1 MTTVPERHAAPAR
14 PDGARHTPYLAAG
27 PDDLVRRFVREGDH
41 VHAAATMSR
50 PNALLNALCR
60 SFAGTR
66 SLTVSTTAV
75 HSSAHALALSGAVRK
90 VITGFL
96 GDTYPS
102 PRPNRLYREVAEGRP
117 FEVEMW
123 SLLSYTQRL
132 MAAALGQPFATT
144 GSMLAETDLRH
155 GKEGSL
161 HLVPH
166 PEHPEDPERTVT
178 LLSPLRPRFTLF
190 HGVCADRRGNVVAC
204 PPLGEGA
211 WAAYAAAEGVLA
223 SVEAIVD
230 DEVIAAMPDRVV
242 IPAARVLGLCE
253 APLGAHPQSLR
264 TGGLA
269 GVEGYL
275 DDYDFLTDTV
285 AACKDP
291 RSAAD
296 WYEKWVGGV
305 ESHAGYLERL
315 GGERRASLV
324 FPAPP
329 GTADGTAGPDSGTDV
344 SGPPTEQEQLIVLGA
359 RAVADLVRERG
370 YDTLLAGI
378 GTSHMSAWLAARLL
392 ADDGVRVRVA
402 AELGLQSMDPEPGD
416 VFLFSQR
423 HAERSQMLAG
433 IAETL
438 GGAVAA
444 NPRCLGVLSAAEI
457 DPDANINT
465 TLLPDGRWITGTGG
479 ANDIASSVDCVVVA
493 AASPRRYVRRLT
505 HLTSPGL
512 RVRDVVSQF
521 GRFSRSGP
529 GAAFELTSWLPPA
542 PGRGRTGRDLP
553 DDPAAAVR
561 DLTGWAL
568 TPADDGTGT
577 GAGAG
582 ESTPAAG
589 VSRLLVEEKAVTTEE
604 LTLLRTMDPE
614 GFYR

>member
-1 MTTVPERHAAPAR
+1 MTTAPERPAAT
-14 PDGARHTPYLAAG
+14 TPYLASG
-27 PDDLVRRFVREGDH
+27 PDELVRRFVREGDH

-50 PNALLNALCR
+50 PNALLNAVCR
-60 SFAGTR
+60 AFAGSH

-90 VITGFL
+90 VITGFV
-96 GDTYPS
+96 GDTFPS
-102 PRPNRLYREVAEGRP
+102 PRPNRLYRELAEGRP
-117 FEVEMW
+117 FEIEMW

-166 PEHPEDPERTVT
+166 PEDPERSVT
-178 LLSPLRPRFTLF
+178 LLTPLRPRIALF
-190 HGVCADRRGNVVAC
+190 HGVVADRRGNVVAV

-211 WAAYAAAEGVLA
+211 WAAYAATDGVLA

-242 IPAARVLGLCE
+242 IPATRVLGLCE

-275 DDYDFLTDTV
+275 DDYAFLTDIVT
-285 AACKDP
+285 ACKDP
-291 RSAAD
+291 ETAAA
-296 WYEKWVGGV
+296 WYEEWVGGV
-305 ESHAGYLERL
+305 ESHADYLERL
-315 GGERRASLV
+315 GEERRASLA

-329 GTADGTAGPDSGTDV
+329 AAPRPPADGSGA
-344 SGPPTEQEQLIVLGA
+344 PTEQEQLIVLGA
-359 RAVADLVRERG
+359 RAVAELVRERG

-392 ADDGVRVRVA
+392 AADGVQVQVA
-402 AELGLQSMDPEPGD
+402 AELGLQSMDPEAGD

-433 IAETL
+433 VAETL

-465 TLLPDGRWITGTGG
+465 TLLPDGRWITGSGG

-493 AASPRRYVRRLT
+493 VASPRRYVPHLT

-512 RVRDVVSQF
+512 HVRDVVSQF
-521 GRFSRSGP
+521 GRFTRA
-529 GAAFELTSWLPPA
+529 GAGTAFELTSWLPPV
-542 PGRGRTGRDLP
+542 PGRGRSAQDLP
-553 DDPAAAVR
+553 DGPEAAVR
-561 DLTGWAL
+561 ELTGW
-568 TPADDGTGT
+568 TV
-577 GAGAG
+577 
-582 ESTPAAG
+582 G
-589 VSRLLVEEKAVTTEE
+589 VSGFLTDEKAVTTEE

>member
-1 MTTVPERHAAPAR
+1 MTTALEHPATAG
-14 PDGARHTPYLAAG
+14 PLPGPYLATG
-27 PDDLVRRFVREGDH
+27 PDDLIRRFVREGDH

-50 PNALLNALCR
+50 PNALLNAVCR
-60 SFAGTR
+60 AFAG
-66 SLTVSTTAV
+66 SGSMTVSTTAV

-90 VITGFL
+90 VITGFV

-102 PRPNRLYREVAEGRP
+102 PRPNRLYRELAEGRP

-132 MAAALGQPFATT
+132 MAGALGQPFATT

-155 GKEGSL
+155 GKEGKL
-161 HLVPH
+161 HLVP
-166 PEHPEDPERTVT
+166 HPEDPERTVT
-178 LLSPLRPRFTLF
+178 LLSPLRPRLTLF
-190 HGVCADRRGNVVAC
+190 HGVAADRRGNIVAC

-211 WAAYAAAEGVLA
+211 WAAYAATEGVLA

-269 GVEGYL
+269 GVDGYL
-275 DDYDFLTDTV
+275 DDYDFLTDIV

-291 RSAAD
+291 ESAAA
-296 WYEKWVGGV
+296 WYEQWVGGV
-305 ESHAGYLERL
+305 GGHADYLERL
-315 GGERRASLV
+315 GGTRRAALV

-329 GTADGTAGPDSGTDV
+329 GVPVAVEKDRSPADGAAA
-344 SGPPTEQEQLIVLGA
+344 PTEQEQLIVLGA
-359 RAVADLVRERG
+359 RAIVDLVRERG

-392 ADDGVRVRVA
+392 ERDGVQVRVA
-402 AELGLQSMDPEPGD
+402 AELGLQSMNPEPGD

-433 IAETL
+433 VAETL

-465 TLLPDGRWITGTGG
+465 TLLPDGRWITGSGG
-479 ANDIASSVDCVVVA
+479 ANDIASSVDCVVIAVA
-493 AASPRRYVRRLT
+493 SARRYVPRLT

-521 GRFSRSGP
+521 GRFTRAGA
-529 GAAFELTSWLPPA
+529 GAAFELASWLPPV
-542 PGRGRTGRDLP
+542 PGRGRTAKDLP
-553 DDPAAAVR
+553 DGPEAAVR
-561 DLTGWAL
+561 DLTGWEFPE
-568 TPADDGTGT
+568 PAT
-577 GAGAG
+577 
-582 ESTPAAG
+582 G
-589 VSRLLVEEKAVTTEE
+589 VSGFLTDEKAVTTEE
-604 LTLLRTMDPE
+604 LVLLRTMDPE

>member
-1 MTTVPERHAAPAR
+1 MTTSLERPSTTGPR
-14 PDGARHTPYLAAG
+14 PGPYLATG
-27 PDDLVRRFVREGDH
+27 PDDLIRRFVREGDH

-50 PNALLNALCR
+50 PNALLNAVCR
-60 SFAGTR
+60 AFAG
-66 SLTVSTTAV
+66 SGSMTVSTTAV

-90 VITGFL
+90 VITGFV

-102 PRPNRLYREVAEGRP
+102 PRPNRLYRELAEGRP

-132 MAAALGQPFATT
+132 MAGALGQPFATT

-155 GKEGSL
+155 GKEGKL
-161 HLVPH
+161 HLVP
-166 PEHPEDPERTVT
+166 HPEDPERTVT

-190 HGVCADRRGNVVAC
+190 HGVAADRRGNVVAC

-211 WAAYAAAEGVLA
+211 WAAYAATEGVLA

-269 GVEGYL
+269 GVDGYL
-275 DDYDFLTDTV
+275 DDYDFLTDIV

-291 RSAAD
+291 ETAAA
-296 WYEKWVGGV
+296 WYEEWVGGMG
-305 ESHAGYLERL
+305 SHADYLERL
-315 GGERRASLV
+315 GGTRRAALV

-329 GTADGTAGPDSGTDV
+329 GVPVAVEKDRSPADGSAA
-344 SGPPTEQEQLIVLGA
+344 PTEQEQLIVLGA
-359 RAVADLVRERG
+359 RAIVDLVRERG

-392 ADDGVRVRVA
+392 GRDGVQVQVA

-423 HAERSQMLAG
+423 HAERSRMLAG
-433 IAETL
+433 VAETL

-457 DPDANINT
+457 DPHANINT
-465 TLLPDGRWITGTGG
+465 TLLPDGRWITGSGG
-479 ANDIASSVDCVVVA
+479 ANDIASSVDCVVIAVA
-493 AASPRRYVRRLT
+493 SARRYVPRLT

-521 GRFSRSGP
+521 GRFTRAGA
-529 GAAFELTSWLPPA
+529 GAAFELASWLPPV
-542 PGRGRTGRDLP
+542 PGRGRTEKDLP
-553 DDPAAAVR
+553 DGPEAAVR
-561 DLTGWAL
+561 DLTGWEFPEA
-568 TPADDGTGT
+568 
-577 GAGAG
+577 
-582 ESTPAAG
+582 STG
-589 VSRLLVEEKAVTTEE
+589 VSGFLTDEKAVTTEE
-604 LTLLRTMDPE
+604 LVLLRTMDPE

>member
-1 MTTVPERHAAPAR
+1 MTTAPERPAAT
-14 PDGARHTPYLAAG
+14 TPYLASG

-50 PNALLNALCR
+50 PNALLNAVCR
-60 SFAGTR
+60 AFAGSH

-90 VITGFL
+90 VITGFV
-96 GDTYPS
+96 GDTFPS
-102 PRPNRLYREVAEGRP
+102 PRPNRLYRELAEGRP
-117 FEVEMW
+117 FEIEMW

-166 PEHPEDPERTVT
+166 PEDPERSVT
-178 LLSPLRPRFTLF
+178 LLTPLRPRIALF
-190 HGVCADRRGNVVAC
+190 HGVVADRRGNVVAV

-211 WAAYAAAEGVLA
+211 WAAYAATDGVLA

-275 DDYDFLTDTV
+275 DDYAFLTDIVT
-285 AACKDP
+285 ACKAP
-291 RSAAD
+291 ETAAA
-296 WYEKWVGGV
+296 WYEEWVGGV
-305 ESHAGYLERL
+305 ESHADYLERL
-315 GGERRASLV
+315 GEERRASLA

-329 GTADGTAGPDSGTDV
+329 AAPRPPADGSGA
-344 SGPPTEQEQLIVLGA
+344 PTEQEQLIVLGA
-359 RAVADLVRERG
+359 RAVAELVRERG

-392 ADDGVRVRVA
+392 AADGVQVQVA
-402 AELGLQSMDPEPGD
+402 AELGLQSMDPEAGD

-433 IAETL
+433 VAETL

-465 TLLPDGRWITGTGG
+465 TLLPDGRWITGSGG

-493 AASPRRYVRRLT
+493 VASPRRYVPRLT

-512 RVRDVVSQF
+512 HVRDVVSQF
-521 GRFSRSGP
+521 GRFTRP
-529 GAAFELTSWLPPA
+529 GDGTAFELTSWLPPV
-542 PGRGRTGRDLP
+542 PGRGRGAQDLP
-553 DDPAAAVR
+553 DGPEAAVR
-561 DLTGWAL
+561 ELTGW
-568 TPADDGTGT
+568 TV
-577 GAGAG
+577 
-582 ESTPAAG
+582 G
-589 VSRLLVEEKAVTTEE
+589 VSRFLTDEKAVTTEE

>member
-1 MTTVPERHAAPAR
+1 MTTAPERPAA
-14 PDGARHTPYLAAG
+14 TSPYLASG

-50 PNALLNALCR
+50 PNALLNAVCR
-60 SFAGTR
+60 AFAGSH

-90 VITGFL
+90 VITGFV
-96 GDTYPS
+96 GDTFPS
-102 PRPNRLYREVAEGRP
+102 PRPNRLYRELAEGRP
-117 FEVEMW
+117 FEIEMW

-166 PEHPEDPERTVT
+166 PEDPERSVT
-178 LLSPLRPRFTLF
+178 LLTPLRPRIALF
-190 HGVCADRRGNVVAC
+190 HGVVADRRGNVVAV

-211 WAAYAAAEGVLA
+211 WAAYAATDGVLA

-275 DDYDFLTDTV
+275 DDYAFLTDIVT
-285 AACKDP
+285 ACKDP
-291 RSAAD
+291 ETAAA
-296 WYEKWVGGV
+296 WYEEWVGGV
-305 ESHAGYLERL
+305 ESHADYLERL
-315 GGERRASLV
+315 GEERRAALA

-329 GTADGTAGPDSGTDV
+329 AAPRPPADGSGA
-344 SGPPTEQEQLIVLGA
+344 PTEQEQLIVLGA
-359 RAVADLVRERG
+359 RAVAELVRERG

-392 ADDGVRVRVA
+392 AADGVQVQVA
-402 AELGLQSMDPEPGD
+402 AELGLQSMDPEAGD

-433 IAETL
+433 VAETL

-465 TLLPDGRWITGTGG
+465 TLLPDGRWITGSGG

-493 AASPRRYVRRLT
+493 VASPRRYVPRLT

-512 RVRDVVSQF
+512 HVRDVVSQF
-521 GRFSRSGP
+521 GRFTRP
-529 GAAFELTSWLPPA
+529 GAGTAFELTSWLPPV
-542 PGRGRTGRDLP
+542 PGRGRGALDLP
-553 DDPAAAVR
+553 DGPEAAVR
-561 DLTGWAL
+561 ELTGW
-568 TPADDGTGT
+568 TV
-577 GAGAG
+577 
-582 ESTPAAG
+582 G
-589 VSRLLVEEKAVTTEE
+589 VSGFLTDEKAVTTEE

>member
-1 MTTVPERHAAPAR
+1 MTTAPERPSTAGTR
-14 PDGARHTPYLAAG
+14 PGPYLATG

-50 PNALLNALCR
+50 PNALLNAVCR
-60 SFAGTR
+60 AFAG
-66 SLTVSTTAV
+66 SGSMTVSTTAV

-90 VITGFL
+90 VITGFV

-102 PRPNRLYREVAEGRP
+102 PRPNRLYRELADGRP

-132 MAAALGQPFATT
+132 MAGALGQPFATT

-155 GKEGSL
+155 GKEGKL
-161 HLVPH
+161 HLVP
-166 PEHPEDPERTVT
+166 HPEDPERTVT

-190 HGVCADRRGNVVAC
+190 HGVAADRRGNVVAC

-211 WAAYAAAEGVLA
+211 WAAYAATEGVLA

-269 GVEGYL
+269 GIDGYL
-275 DDYDFLTDTV
+275 DDYDFLTDIV

-291 RSAAD
+291 EAAAA

-305 ESHAGYLERL
+305 GSHSDYLERL
-315 GGERRASLV
+315 GGTRRGALV

-329 GTADGTAGPDSGTDV
+329 GAPVAAEKDRSPVDGYAA
-344 SGPPTEQEQLIVLGA
+344 PTEQEQLIVLGA
-359 RAVADLVRERG
+359 RTIADLVRDRG

-392 ADDGVRVRVA
+392 GRDGVQVRVA

-433 IAETL
+433 VAETL

-444 NPRCLGVLSAAEI
+444 NPRCLGVLAAAEI

-465 TLLPDGRWITGTGG
+465 TLLPDGRWITGSGG
-479 ANDIASSVDCVVVA
+479 ANDIASSVDCVVIAVA
-493 AASPRRYVRRLT
+493 SARRYVPRLA

-521 GRFSRSGP
+521 GRFTRAEA
-529 GAAFELTSWLPPA
+529 GAAFELVSWLPPV
-542 PGRGRTGRDLP
+542 PGRGRAEKDLP
-553 DDPAAAVR
+553 DGPEAAVR
-561 DLTGWAL
+561 DLTGWEFPEA
-568 TPADDGTGT
+568 
-577 GAGAG
+577 
-582 ESTPAAG
+582 STG
-589 VSRLLVEEKAVTTEE
+589 VSGFLTDEKAVTTEE
-604 LTLLRTMDPE
+604 LVLLRTMDPE

>member
-1 MTTVPERHAAPAR
+1 MTTALERPSAT
-14 PDGARHTPYLAAG
+14 GPYLATG
-27 PDDLVRRFVREGDH
+27 PDDLIRRFVREGDH

-50 PNALLNALCR
+50 PNALLNAVCR
-60 SFAGTR
+60 AFAG
-66 SLTVSTTAV
+66 SGSMTVSTTAV

-90 VITGFL
+90 VITGFV

-102 PRPNRLYREVAEGRP
+102 PRPNRLYRELAEGRP

-132 MAAALGQPFATT
+132 MAGALGQPFATT

-155 GKEGSL
+155 GKEGKL
-161 HLVPH
+161 HLVP
-166 PEHPEDPERTVT
+166 HPEDPERTVT

-190 HGVCADRRGNVVAC
+190 HGVAADRRGNIVAC

-211 WAAYAAAEGVLA
+211 WAAYAATEGVLA

-269 GVEGYL
+269 GVDGYL
-275 DDYDFLTDTV
+275 DDYGFLTDIV

-291 RSAAD
+291 ESAAA
-296 WYEKWVGGV
+296 WYEQWVGGLG
-305 ESHAGYLERL
+305 SHADYLERL
-315 GGERRASLV
+315 GGTRRAALV

-329 GTADGTAGPDSGTDV
+329 GVPVAVEKDRSPADGSAA
-344 SGPPTEQEQLIVLGA
+344 PTEQEQLIVLGA
-359 RAVADLVRERG
+359 RAIVDLVRERG

-392 ADDGVRVRVA
+392 GRDGVQVQVA

-433 IAETL
+433 VAETL

-465 TLLPDGRWITGTGG
+465 TLLPDGRWITGSGG
-479 ANDIASSVDCVVVA
+479 ANDIASSVDCVVIAVA
-493 AASPRRYVRRLT
+493 SARRYVPRLT

-512 RVRDVVSQF
+512 RIRDVVSQF
-521 GRFSRSGP
+521 GRFTRAGA
-529 GAAFELTSWLPPA
+529 GAAFELASWLPPV
-542 PGRGRTGRDLP
+542 PGRGRTEKDLP
-553 DDPAAAVR
+553 DGPEAAVR
-561 DLTGWAL
+561 DLTGWEFPEA
-568 TPADDGTGT
+568 
-577 GAGAG
+577 
-582 ESTPAAG
+582 STG
-589 VSRLLVEEKAVTTEE
+589 VSGFLTDEKAVTTEE
-604 LTLLRTMDPE
+604 LVLLRTMDPE

>member
-1 MTTVPERHAAPAR
+1 MTTALERPSAT
-14 PDGARHTPYLAAG
+14 GPYLATG
-27 PDDLVRRFVREGDH
+27 PDDLIRRFVREGDH

-50 PNALLNALCR
+50 PNALLNAVCR
-60 SFAGTR
+60 AFAG
-66 SLTVSTTAV
+66 SGSMTVSTTAV

-90 VITGFL
+90 VITGFV

-102 PRPNRLYREVAEGRP
+102 PRPNRLYRELAEGRP

-132 MAAALGQPFATT
+132 MAGALGQPFATT

-155 GKEGSL
+155 GKEGKL
-161 HLVPH
+161 HLVP
-166 PEHPEDPERTVT
+166 HPEDPERTVT

-190 HGVCADRRGNVVAC
+190 HGVAADRRGNIVAC

-211 WAAYAAAEGVLA
+211 WAAYAATEGVLA

-269 GVEGYL
+269 GVDGYL
-275 DDYDFLTDTV
+275 DDYGFLTDIV

-291 RSAAD
+291 ESAAA
-296 WYEKWVGGV
+296 WYEQWVGGV
-305 ESHAGYLERL
+305 GSHADYLERL
-315 GGERRASLV
+315 GGTRRAALV

-329 GTADGTAGPDSGTDV
+329 GVPVAVEKDRSPADGSAA
-344 SGPPTEQEQLIVLGA
+344 PTEQEQLIVLGA
-359 RAVADLVRERG
+359 RAIVDLVRERG

-392 ADDGVRVRVA
+392 GRDGVQVRVA

-433 IAETL
+433 VAETL

-465 TLLPDGRWITGTGG
+465 TLLPDGRWITGSGG
-479 ANDIASSVDCVVVA
+479 ANDIASSVDCVVIAVA
-493 AASPRRYVRRLT
+493 SARRYVPRLT

-512 RVRDVVSQF
+512 RIRDVVSQF
-521 GRFSRSGP
+521 GRFTRAGA
-529 GAAFELTSWLPPA
+529 GAAFELASWLPPV
-542 PGRGRTGRDLP
+542 PGRGRTEKDLP
-553 DDPAAAVR
+553 DGPEAAVR
-561 DLTGWAL
+561 DLTGWEFPEA
-568 TPADDGTGT
+568 
-577 GAGAG
+577 
-582 ESTPAAG
+582 STG
-589 VSRLLVEEKAVTTEE
+589 VSGFLTDEKAVTTEE
-604 LTLLRTMDPE
+604 LVLLRTMDPE

>member
-1 MTTVPERHAAPAR
+1 MTTAPERPAAT
-14 PDGARHTPYLAAG
+14 TPYLASG

-50 PNALLNALCR
+50 PNALLNAVCR
-60 SFAGTR
+60 AFAGSH

-90 VITGFL
+90 VITGFV
-96 GDTYPS
+96 GDTFPS
-102 PRPNRLYREVAEGRP
+102 PRPNRLYRELAEGRP
-117 FEVEMW
+117 FEIEMW

-166 PEHPEDPERTVT
+166 PEDPERSVT
-178 LLSPLRPRFTLF
+178 LLSPLRPRIALF
-190 HGVCADRRGNVVAC
+190 HGVVADRRGNVVAV

-211 WAAYAAAEGVLA
+211 WAAYAATDGVLA

-275 DDYDFLTDTV
+275 DDYAFLTDIVT
-285 AACKDP
+285 ACKAP
-291 RSAAD
+291 ETAAA
-296 WYEKWVGGV
+296 WYEEWVGGV
-305 ESHAGYLERL
+305 ESHADYLERL
-315 GGERRASLV
+315 GEERRAALA

-329 GTADGTAGPDSGTDV
+329 AAPRPPADGSGA
-344 SGPPTEQEQLIVLGA
+344 PTEQEQLIVLGA
-359 RAVADLVRERG
+359 RAVAELVRERG

-392 ADDGVRVRVA
+392 AADGVQVQVA
-402 AELGLQSMDPEPGD
+402 AELGLQSMDPEAGD

-423 HAERSQMLAG
+423 HAERSRMLAG
-433 IAETL
+433 VAETL

-465 TLLPDGRWITGTGG
+465 TLLPDGRWITGSGG

-493 AASPRRYVRRLT
+493 VALPRRYVPRLT

-512 RVRDVVSQF
+512 HVRDVVSQF
-521 GRFSRSGP
+521 GRFTRP
-529 GAAFELTSWLPPA
+529 GAGTAFELTSWLPPV
-542 PGRGRTGRDLP
+542 PGRGRSAQDLP
-553 DDPAAAVR
+553 DEPEAAVR
-561 DLTGWAL
+561 ELTGW
-568 TPADDGTGT
+568 TV
-577 GAGAG
+577 
-582 ESTPAAG
+582 G
-589 VSRLLVEEKAVTTEE
+589 VSGFLTDEKAVTTEE

>member
-1 MTTVPERHAAPAR
+1 MTTAPERPAAT
-14 PDGARHTPYLAAG
+14 TPYLASG

-50 PNALLNALCR
+50 PNALLNAVCR
-60 SFAGTR
+60 AFAGSH

-90 VITGFL
+90 VITGFV
-96 GDTYPS
+96 GDTFPS
-102 PRPNRLYREVAEGRP
+102 PRPNRLYRELAEGRP
-117 FEVEMW
+117 FEIEMW

-161 HLVPH
+161 HRVP
-166 PEHPEDPERTVT
+166 HPEDPERSVT
-178 LLSPLRPRFTLF
+178 LLTPLRPRIALF
-190 HGVCADRRGNVVAC
+190 HGVVADRRGNVVAV

-211 WAAYAAAEGVLA
+211 WAAYAATEGVLA

-275 DDYDFLTDTV
+275 DDYAFLTDIVT
-285 AACKDP
+285 ACKDP
-291 RSAAD
+291 ETAAA
-296 WYEKWVGGV
+296 WYEEWVGGV
-305 ESHAGYLERL
+305 ESHADYLERL
-315 GGERRASLV
+315 GEERRASLA

-329 GTADGTAGPDSGTDV
+329 AAPRPPADGSGA
-344 SGPPTEQEQLIVLGA
+344 PTEQEQLIVLGA
-359 RAVADLVRERG
+359 RAVAELVRERG

-392 ADDGVRVRVA
+392 AADGVQVQVA
-402 AELGLQSMDPEPGD
+402 AELGLQSMDPEAGD

-423 HAERSQMLAG
+423 HAERSRMLAG
-433 IAETL
+433 VAETL

-465 TLLPDGRWITGTGG
+465 TLLPDGRWITGSGG

-493 AASPRRYVRRLT
+493 VASPRRYVPRLT

-512 RVRDVVSQF
+512 HVRDVVSQF
-521 GRFSRSGP
+521 GRFTRTGA
-529 GAAFELTSWLPPA
+529 GAAFELTSWLPPV
-542 PGRGRTGRDLP
+542 PGRGRGAQDLP
-553 DDPAAAVR
+553 DGPEAAVR
-561 DLTGWAL
+561 ELTGW
-568 TPADDGTGT
+568 TV
-577 GAGAG
+577 
-582 ESTPAAG
+582 G
-589 VSRLLVEEKAVTTEE
+589 VSGFLTDEKAVTTEE

>member
-1 MTTVPERHAAPAR
+1 MTTAPVRPSVPH
-14 PDGARHTPYLAAG
+14 LAAG
-27 PDDLVRRFVREGDH
+27 PDELVRRFVREGDH

-50 PNALLNALCR
+50 PNALLNAVCR
-60 SFAGTR
+60 AFAGSR

-90 VITGFL
+90 VITGFV
-96 GDTYPS
+96 GDTFPS
-102 PRPNRLYREVAEGRP
+102 PRPNRLYRELADGKP
-117 FEVEMW
+117 FEIEMW

-161 HLVPH
+161 HLVA
-166 PEHPEDPERTVT
+166 HPEDPERSVT
-178 LLSPLRPRFTLF
+178 LLAPLRPRFTLF
-190 HGVCADRRGNVVAC
+190 HGVCADRRGNVVAV

-211 WAAYAAAEGVLA
+211 WAAYAATEGVLA

-264 TGGLA
+264 TGRLA
-269 GVEGYL
+269 GIDGYL
-275 DDYDFLTDTV
+275 DDYAFLTDIV
-285 AACKDP
+285 SACKDP
-291 RSAAD
+291 QTAAA
-296 WYEKWVGGV
+296 WYEQWVGGV
-305 ESHAGYLERL
+305 ASHAEYLERL
-315 GGERRASLV
+315 GEQRRAALV

-329 GTADGTAGPDSGTDV
+329 GPPAQAPAPADV
-344 SGPPTEQEQLIVLGA
+344 STAPTEQEQLIVLGA
-359 RAVADLVRERG
+359 RTVAELVRERG

-392 ADDGVRVRVA
+392 ARDGIQVQVA
-402 AELGLQSMDPEPGD
+402 AELGLQSMDPEAGD

-423 HAERSQMLAG
+423 HAERSQMLTG
-433 IAETL
+433 VAETL

-465 TLLPDGRWITGTGG
+465 TLLPDGRWITGSGG
-479 ANDIASSVDCVVVA
+479 ANDIASSVDCVVIAV
-493 AASPRRYVRRLT
+493 ASPRRYVPRLT

-512 RVRDVVSQF
+512 HVRDVVSQF
-521 GRFSRSGP
+521 GRFARTGP
-529 GAAFELTSWLPPA
+529 GTPFELTSWLPPVA
-542 PGRGRTGRDLP
+542 GRGRTAGDLP
-553 DDPAAAVR
+553 DGPEAAVR
-561 DLTGWAL
+561 ELTGWDVGVGRFL
-568 TPADDGTGT
+568 TD
-577 GAGAG
+577 
-582 ESTPAAG
+582 
-589 VSRLLVEEKAVTTEE
+589 EKAVTTEE
-604 LTLLRTMDPE
+604 LALLRTMDPE
-614 GFYR
+614 GCYR

>member
-1 MTTVPERHAAPAR
+1 MTTAPVRPSVPH
-14 PDGARHTPYLAAG
+14 LAAG
-27 PDDLVRRFVREGDH
+27 PDELVRRFVREGDH

-50 PNALLNALCR
+50 PNALLNAVCR
-60 SFAGTR
+60 AFAGSR

-90 VITGFL
+90 VITGFV
-96 GDTYPS
+96 GDTFPS
-102 PRPNRLYREVAEGRP
+102 PRPNRLYRELADGKP
-117 FEVEMW
+117 FEIEMW

-161 HLVPH
+161 HLVA
-166 PEHPEDPERTVT
+166 HPEDPGRSVT
-178 LLSPLRPRFTLF
+178 LLAPLRPRFTLF
-190 HGVCADRRGNVVAC
+190 HGVCADRRGNVVAV

-211 WAAYAAAEGVLA
+211 WAAYAATEGVLA

-264 TGGLA
+264 TGQLA
-269 GVEGYL
+269 GIDGYL
-275 DDYDFLTDTV
+275 DDYAFLTDIV
-285 AACKDP
+285 SACKDP
-291 RSAAD
+291 QTAAA
-296 WYEKWVGGV
+296 WYEQWVGGV
-305 ESHAGYLERL
+305 ASHAEYLERL
-315 GGERRASLV
+315 GEQRRAALV

-329 GTADGTAGPDSGTDV
+329 GPPAQAPAPADV
-344 SGPPTEQEQLIVLGA
+344 STAPTEQEQLIVLGA
-359 RAVADLVRERG
+359 RTVAELVRERG

-392 ADDGVRVRVA
+392 ARDGVQVQVA
-402 AELGLQSMDPEPGD
+402 AELGLQSMDPEAGD

-423 HAERSQMLAG
+423 HAERSQMLTG
-433 IAETL
+433 VAETL

-465 TLLPDGRWITGTGG
+465 TLLPDGRWITGSGG
-479 ANDIASSVDCVVVA
+479 ANDIASSVDCVVIAV
-493 AASPRRYVRRLT
+493 ASPRRYVPRLT

-512 RVRDVVSQF
+512 HVRDVVSQF
-521 GRFSRSGP
+521 GRFARTGP
-529 GAAFELTSWLPPA
+529 GTPFELTSWLPPVA
-542 PGRGRTGRDLP
+542 GRGRTAEDLP
-553 DDPAAAVR
+553 DGPEAAVR
-561 DLTGWAL
+561 ELTGWDVGVGRFL
-568 TPADDGTGT
+568 TD
-577 GAGAG
+577 
-582 ESTPAAG
+582 
-589 VSRLLVEEKAVTTEE
+589 EKAVTTEE
-604 LTLLRTMDPE
+604 LALLRTMDPE
-614 GFYR
+614 GCYR

>member
-1 MTTVPERHAAPAR
+1 MTTAPERPAT
-14 PDGARHTPYLAAG
+14 TPYLASG

-50 PNALLNALCR
+50 PNALLNAVCR
-60 SFAGTR
+60 AFAGSH

-90 VITGFL
+90 VITGFV
-96 GDTYPS
+96 GDTFPS
-102 PRPNRLYREVAEGRP
+102 PRPNRLYRELAEGRP
-117 FEVEMW
+117 FEIEMW
-123 SLLSYTQRL
+123 SLLTYTQRL

-166 PEHPEDPERTVT
+166 PEDPERSVT
-178 LLSPLRPRFTLF
+178 LLTPLRPRIALF
-190 HGVCADRRGNVVAC
+190 HGVVADRRGNVVAV

-211 WAAYAAAEGVLA
+211 WAAYAATDGVLA

-275 DDYDFLTDTV
+275 DDYAFLTDIVT
-285 AACKDP
+285 ACKAP
-291 RSAAD
+291 ETAAA
-296 WYEKWVGGV
+296 WYEEWVGGV
-305 ESHAGYLERL
+305 ESHADYLERL
-315 GGERRASLV
+315 GEERRASLV

-329 GTADGTAGPDSGTDV
+329 AAPRPPADGSGA
-344 SGPPTEQEQLIVLGA
+344 PTEQEQLIVLGA
-359 RAVADLVRERG
+359 RAVAELVRERG

-392 ADDGVRVRVA
+392 AADGVQVQVA
-402 AELGLQSMDPEPGD
+402 AELGLQSMDPEAGD

-433 IAETL
+433 VAETL

-465 TLLPDGRWITGTGG
+465 TLLPDGRWITGSGG

-493 AASPRRYVRRLT
+493 VASPRRYVPRLT

-512 RVRDVVSQF
+512 HVRDVVSQF
-521 GRFSRSGP
+521 GRFTRP
-529 GAAFELTSWLPPA
+529 GAGTAFELTSWLPPV
-542 PGRGRTGRDLP
+542 PGRGRSAQDLP
-553 DDPAAAVR
+553 DGPEAAVR
-561 DLTGWAL
+561 ELTGW
-568 TPADDGTGT
+568 TV
-577 GAGAG
+577 
-582 ESTPAAG
+582 G
-589 VSRLLVEEKAVTTEE
+589 VSGFLTDEKAVTTEE

>member
-1 MTTVPERHAAPAR
+1 MTTALERPSATGPF
-14 PDGARHTPYLAAG
+14 LATG
-27 PDDLVRRFVREGDH
+27 PDDLIRRFVREGDH

-50 PNALLNALCR
+50 PNALLNAVCR
-60 SFAGTR
+60 AFAG
-66 SLTVSTTAV
+66 SGSMTVSTTAV

-90 VITGFL
+90 VITGFV

-102 PRPNRLYREVAEGRP
+102 PRPNRLYRELAEGRP

-132 MAAALGQPFATT
+132 MAGALGQPFATT

-155 GKEGSL
+155 GKEGKL
-161 HLVPH
+161 HLVP
-166 PEHPEDPERTVT
+166 HPEDPERTVT

-190 HGVCADRRGNVVAC
+190 HGVAADRRGNIVAC

-211 WAAYAAAEGVLA
+211 WAAYAATEGVLA

-269 GVEGYL
+269 GVDGYL
-275 DDYDFLTDTV
+275 DDYGFLTDIV

-291 RSAAD
+291 ESAAA

-305 ESHAGYLERL
+305 GSHAEYLERL
-315 GGERRASLV
+315 GGTRRAALV

-329 GTADGTAGPDSGTDV
+329 GVPVAVEKDRSPADGSAA
-344 SGPPTEQEQLIVLGA
+344 PTEQEQLIVLGA
-359 RAVADLVRERG
+359 RAIVDLVRERG

-392 ADDGVRVRVA
+392 GRDGVQVQVA

-433 IAETL
+433 VAETL

-465 TLLPDGRWITGTGG
+465 TLLPDGRWITGSGG
-479 ANDIASSVDCVVVA
+479 ANDIASSVDCVVIAVA
-493 AASPRRYVRRLT
+493 SARRYVPRLT

-512 RVRDVVSQF
+512 RIRDVVSQF
-521 GRFSRSGP
+521 GRFTRAGA
-529 GAAFELTSWLPPA
+529 GAAFELASWLPPV
-542 PGRGRTGRDLP
+542 PGRGRTEKDLP
-553 DDPAAAVR
+553 DGPEAAVR
-561 DLTGWAL
+561 DLTGWEFPEA
-568 TPADDGTGT
+568 
-577 GAGAG
+577 
-582 ESTPAAG
+582 STG
-589 VSRLLVEEKAVTTEE
+589 VSGFLTDEKAVTTEE
-604 LTLLRTMDPE
+604 LVLLRTMDPE

>member
-1 MTTVPERHAAPAR
+1 MTTALERPSAT
-14 PDGARHTPYLAAG
+14 GPYLATD
-27 PDDLVRRFVREGDH
+27 PDDLIRRFVREGDH

-50 PNALLNALCR
+50 PNALLNAVCR
-60 SFAGTR
+60 AFAG
-66 SLTVSTTAV
+66 SGSMTVSTTAV

-90 VITGFL
+90 VITGFV

-102 PRPNRLYREVAEGRP
+102 PRPNRLYRELAEGRP

-132 MAAALGQPFATT
+132 MAGALGQPFATT

-155 GKEGSL
+155 GKEGKL
-161 HLVPH
+161 HLVP
-166 PEHPEDPERTVT
+166 HPEDPERTVT

-190 HGVCADRRGNVVAC
+190 HGVAADRRGNIVAC

-211 WAAYAAAEGVLA
+211 WAAYAATEGVLA
-223 SVEAIVD
+223 SVETIVD

-269 GVEGYL
+269 GVDGYL
-275 DDYDFLTDTV
+275 DDYGFLTDIV

-291 RSAAD
+291 ESAAA
-296 WYEKWVGGV
+296 WYEQWVGGV
-305 ESHAGYLERL
+305 GGHADYLERL
-315 GGERRASLV
+315 GGTRRAALV

-329 GTADGTAGPDSGTDV
+329 GVPVAVEQDRSPADGSAA
-344 SGPPTEQEQLIVLGA
+344 PTEQEQLIVLGA
-359 RAVADLVRERG
+359 RAIVDLVRERG

-392 ADDGVRVRVA
+392 GRDGVQVRVA

-433 IAETL
+433 VAETL

-465 TLLPDGRWITGTGG
+465 TLLPDGRWITGSGG
-479 ANDIASSVDCVVVA
+479 ANDIASSVDCVVIAVA
-493 AASPRRYVRRLT
+493 SARRYVPRLT

-512 RVRDVVSQF
+512 RIRDVVSQF
-521 GRFSRSGP
+521 GRFTRAGA
-529 GAAFELTSWLPPA
+529 GAAFELASWLPPV
-542 PGRGRTGRDLP
+542 PGRGRTEKDLP
-553 DDPAAAVR
+553 DGPEAAVR
-561 DLTGWAL
+561 DLTGWEF
-568 TPADDGTGT
+568 P
-577 GAGAG
+577 GA
-582 ESTPAAG
+582 STG
-589 VSRLLVEEKAVTTEE
+589 VSGFLTDEKAVTTEE
-604 LTLLRTMDPE
+604 LVLLRTMDPE

>member
-1 MTTVPERHAAPAR
+1 MTTALERPSAT
-14 PDGARHTPYLAAG
+14 GPYLATG
-27 PDDLVRRFVREGDH
+27 PDDLIRRFVREGDH

-50 PNALLNALCR
+50 PNALLNAVCR
-60 SFAGTR
+60 AFAG
-66 SLTVSTTAV
+66 SGSMTVSTTAV

-90 VITGFL
+90 VITGFV

-102 PRPNRLYREVAEGRP
+102 PRPNRLYRELAEGRP

-132 MAAALGQPFATT
+132 MAGALGQPFATT

-155 GKEGSL
+155 GKEGKL
-161 HLVPH
+161 HLVT
-166 PEHPEDPERTVT
+166 HPEDPERTVT

-190 HGVCADRRGNVVAC
+190 HGVAADRRGNVVAC

-211 WAAYAAAEGVLA
+211 WAAYAATEGVLA

-269 GVEGYL
+269 GVDGYL
-275 DDYDFLTDTV
+275 DDYGFLTDIV

-291 RSAAD
+291 ESAAA
-296 WYEKWVGGV
+296 WYEQWVGGV
-305 ESHAGYLERL
+305 GSHADYLERL
-315 GGERRASLV
+315 GGTRRAALV

-329 GTADGTAGPDSGTDV
+329 GVPVAVEQDRSPADGSAA
-344 SGPPTEQEQLIVLGA
+344 PTEQEQLIVLGA
-359 RAVADLVRERG
+359 RAIVDLVRERG

-392 ADDGVRVRVA
+392 GRDGVQVRVA

-433 IAETL
+433 VAETL

-465 TLLPDGRWITGTGG
+465 TLLPDGRWITGSGG
-479 ANDIASSVDCVVVA
+479 ANDIASSVDCVVIAVA
-493 AASPRRYVRRLT
+493 SARRYVPRLT

-512 RVRDVVSQF
+512 RIRDVVSQF
-521 GRFSRSGP
+521 GRFTRAGA
-529 GAAFELTSWLPPA
+529 GAAFELASWLPPV
-542 PGRGRTGRDLP
+542 PGRGRTEKDLP
-553 DDPAAAVR
+553 DGPEAAVR
-561 DLTGWAL
+561 DLTGWEFPEA
-568 TPADDGTGT
+568 
-577 GAGAG
+577 
-582 ESTPAAG
+582 STG
-589 VSRLLVEEKAVTTEE
+589 VSGFLTDEKAVTTEE
-604 LTLLRTMDPE
+604 LVLLRTMDPE

>member
-1 MTTVPERHAAPAR
+1 MTTAPVRPSVPH
-14 PDGARHTPYLAAG
+14 LAAG
-27 PDDLVRRFVREGDH
+27 PDELVRRFVREGDH

-50 PNALLNALCR
+50 PNALLNAVCR
-60 SFAGTR
+60 AFAGSR

-90 VITGFL
+90 VITGFV
-96 GDTYPS
+96 GDTFPS
-102 PRPNRLYREVAEGRP
+102 PRPNRLYRELADGKP
-117 FEVEMW
+117 FEIEMW

-161 HLVPH
+161 HLVA
-166 PEHPEDPERTVT
+166 HPEDPERSVT
-178 LLSPLRPRFTLF
+178 LLAPLRPRFTLF
-190 HGVCADRRGNVVAC
+190 HGVCADRRGNVVAV

-211 WAAYAAAEGVLA
+211 WAAYAATEGVLA

-264 TGGLA
+264 TGRLA
-269 GVEGYL
+269 GIDGYL
-275 DDYDFLTDTV
+275 DDYAFLTDIV
-285 AACKDP
+285 SACKDP
-291 RSAAD
+291 QTAAA
-296 WYEKWVGGV
+296 WYEQWVGGV
-305 ESHAGYLERL
+305 ASHAEYLERL
-315 GGERRASLV
+315 GEQRRAALV

-329 GTADGTAGPDSGTDV
+329 GPPAQAPAPADV
-344 SGPPTEQEQLIVLGA
+344 STAPTEQEQLIVLGA
-359 RAVADLVRERG
+359 RTVAELVRERG

-392 ADDGVRVRVA
+392 ARDGIQVQVA
-402 AELGLQSMDPEPGD
+402 AELGLQSMDPEAGD

-423 HAERSQMLAG
+423 HAERSQMLTG
-433 IAETL
+433 VAETL

-465 TLLPDGRWITGTGG
+465 TLLPDGRWITGSGG
-479 ANDIASSVDCVVVA
+479 ANDIASSVDCVVIAV
-493 AASPRRYVRRLT
+493 ASPRRYVPRLT

-512 RVRDVVSQF
+512 HVRDVVSQF
-521 GRFSRSGP
+521 GRFARTGP
-529 GAAFELTSWLPPA
+529 GTPFELTSWLPPVA
-542 PGRGRTGRDLP
+542 GRGRTAEDLP
-553 DDPAAAVR
+553 DGPEAAVR
-561 DLTGWAL
+561 ELTGWDVGVGRFL
-568 TPADDGTGT
+568 TD
-577 GAGAG
+577 
-582 ESTPAAG
+582 
-589 VSRLLVEEKAVTTEE
+589 EKAVTTEE
-604 LTLLRTMDPE
+604 LALLRTMDPE
-614 GFYR
+614 GCYR

>member
-1 MTTVPERHAAPAR
+1 MTTALERPSTT
-14 PDGARHTPYLAAG
+14 GPYLATG
-27 PDDLVRRFVREGDH
+27 PDDLIRRFVREGDH

-50 PNALLNALCR
+50 PNALLNAVCR
-60 SFAGTR
+60 AFAG
-66 SLTVSTTAV
+66 SGSMTVSTTAV

-90 VITGFL
+90 VITGFV

-102 PRPNRLYREVAEGRP
+102 PRPNRLYRELAEGRP

-132 MAAALGQPFATT
+132 MAGALGQPFATT

-155 GKEGSL
+155 GKEGKL
-161 HLVPH
+161 HLVP
-166 PEHPEDPERTVT
+166 HPEDPERTVT

-190 HGVCADRRGNVVAC
+190 HGVAADRRGNVVAC

-211 WAAYAAAEGVLA
+211 WAAYAATEGVLA
-223 SVEAIVD
+223 SVEAIAD

-269 GVEGYL
+269 GVDGYL
-275 DDYDFLTDTV
+275 DDYDFLTDIV

-291 RSAAD
+291 ESAAA

-305 ESHAGYLERL
+305 GSHADYLERL
-315 GGERRASLV
+315 GGTRRAALV

-329 GTADGTAGPDSGTDV
+329 GVPVAVEKDRSPADGSAA
-344 SGPPTEQEQLIVLGA
+344 PTEQEQLIVLGA
-359 RAVADLVRERG
+359 RAIVDLVRERG

-392 ADDGVRVRVA
+392 GRDGVQVQVA

-433 IAETL
+433 VAETL

-465 TLLPDGRWITGTGG
+465 TLLPDGRWITGSGG
-479 ANDIASSVDCVVVA
+479 ANDIASSVDCVVIAVA
-493 AASPRRYVRRLT
+493 SARRYVPRLT

-521 GRFSRSGP
+521 GRFTRAGA
-529 GAAFELTSWLPPA
+529 GAAFELASWLPPV
-542 PGRGRTGRDLP
+542 PGRGRTEKDLP
-553 DDPAAAVR
+553 DGPEAAVR
-561 DLTGWAL
+561 DLTGWQFPEA
-568 TPADDGTGT
+568 
-577 GAGAG
+577 
-582 ESTPAAG
+582 SSG
-589 VSRLLVEEKAVTTEE
+589 VSGFLTDEKAVTTEE
-604 LTLLRTMDPE
+604 LVLLRTMDPE

>member
-1 MTTVPERHAAPAR
+1 MTTAPVRPSVPH
-14 PDGARHTPYLAAG
+14 LAAG
-27 PDDLVRRFVREGDH
+27 PDELVRRFVREGDH

-50 PNALLNALCR
+50 PNALLNAVCR
-60 SFAGTR
+60 AFAGSR

-90 VITGFL
+90 VITGFV
-96 GDTYPS
+96 GDTFPS
-102 PRPNRLYREVAEGRP
+102 PRPNRLYRELADGKP
-117 FEVEMW
+117 FEIEMW

-161 HLVPH
+161 HLVA
-166 PEHPEDPERTVT
+166 HPEDPERSVT
-178 LLSPLRPRFTLF
+178 LLAPLRPRFTLF
-190 HGVCADRRGNVVAC
+190 HGVCADRRGNVVAV

-211 WAAYAAAEGVLA
+211 WAAYAATEGVLA

-264 TGGLA
+264 TGRLA
-269 GVEGYL
+269 GIDGYL
-275 DDYDFLTDTV
+275 DDYAFLTDIV
-285 AACKDP
+285 SACKDP
-291 RSAAD
+291 QTAAA
-296 WYEKWVGGV
+296 WYEQWVGGV
-305 ESHAGYLERL
+305 ESHAEYLERL
-315 GGERRASLV
+315 GEQRRAALV

-329 GTADGTAGPDSGTDV
+329 GPPAQAPAPADV
-344 SGPPTEQEQLIVLGA
+344 STAPTEQEQLIVLGA
-359 RAVADLVRERG
+359 RAVAELVRERG

-392 ADDGVRVRVA
+392 ARDGIQVQVA
-402 AELGLQSMDPEPGD
+402 AELGLQSMDPEAGD

-423 HAERSQMLAG
+423 HAERSQMLTG
-433 IAETL
+433 VAETL

-465 TLLPDGRWITGTGG
+465 TLLPDGRWITGSGG
-479 ANDIASSVDCVVVA
+479 ANDIASSVDCVVIAV
-493 AASPRRYVRRLT
+493 ASPRRYVPRLT

-512 RVRDVVSQF
+512 HVRDVVSQF
-521 GRFSRSGP
+521 GRFARTGP
-529 GAAFELTSWLPPA
+529 GTPFELTSWLPPVA
-542 PGRGRTGRDLP
+542 GRGRTAEDLP
-553 DDPAAAVR
+553 DGPEAAVR
-561 DLTGWAL
+561 ELTGWDVGVGRFL
-568 TPADDGTGT
+568 TD
-577 GAGAG
+577 
-582 ESTPAAG
+582 
-589 VSRLLVEEKAVTTEE
+589 EKAVTTEE
-604 LTLLRTMDPE
+604 LALLRTMDPE
-614 GFYR
+614 GCYR

>member
-1 MTTVPERHAAPAR
+1 MTTAPVRPSVPH
-14 PDGARHTPYLAAG
+14 LAAG
-27 PDDLVRRFVREGDH
+27 PDELVRRFVREGDH

-50 PNALLNALCR
+50 PNALLNAVCR
-60 SFAGTR
+60 AFAGSR

-90 VITGFL
+90 VITGFV
-96 GDTYPS
+96 GDTFPS
-102 PRPNRLYREVAEGRP
+102 PRPNRLYRELADGKP
-117 FEVEMW
+117 FEIEMW

-161 HLVPH
+161 HLVA
-166 PEHPEDPERTVT
+166 HPEDPERSVT
-178 LLSPLRPRFTLF
+178 LLAPLRPRFTLF
-190 HGVCADRRGNVVAC
+190 HGVCADRRGNVVAV

-211 WAAYAAAEGVLA
+211 WAAYAATEGVLA

-264 TGGLA
+264 TGQLA
-269 GVEGYL
+269 GIDGYL
-275 DDYDFLTDTV
+275 DDYAFLTDIV
-285 AACKDP
+285 SACKDP
-291 RSAAD
+291 QTAAA
-296 WYEKWVGGV
+296 WYEQWVGGV
-305 ESHAGYLERL
+305 ASHAEYLERL
-315 GGERRASLV
+315 GEQRRAALV

-329 GTADGTAGPDSGTDV
+329 GPPAQAPAPADV
-344 SGPPTEQEQLIVLGA
+344 STAPTEQEQLIVLGA
-359 RAVADLVRERG
+359 RTVAELVRERG

-392 ADDGVRVRVA
+392 ARDGVQVQVA
-402 AELGLQSMDPEPGD
+402 AELGLQSMDPEAGD

-423 HAERSQMLAG
+423 HAERSQMLTG
-433 IAETL
+433 VAETL

-465 TLLPDGRWITGTGG
+465 TLLPDGRWITGSGG
-479 ANDIASSVDCVVVA
+479 ANDIASSVDCVVIAV
-493 AASPRRYVRRLT
+493 ASPRRYVPRLT

-512 RVRDVVSQF
+512 HVRDVVSQF
-521 GRFSRSGP
+521 GRFARTGP
-529 GAAFELTSWLPPA
+529 GTPFELTSWLPPVA
-542 PGRGRTGRDLP
+542 GRGRTAEDLP
-553 DDPAAAVR
+553 DGPEAAVR
-561 DLTGWAL
+561 ELTGWDVGVGRFL
-568 TPADDGTGT
+568 TD
-577 GAGAG
+577 
-582 ESTPAAG
+582 
-589 VSRLLVEEKAVTTEE
+589 EKAVTTEE
-604 LTLLRTMDPE
+604 LALLRTMDPE
-614 GFYR
+614 GCYR

>member
-1 MTTVPERHAAPAR
+1 MTTALERPSTTGPR
-14 PDGARHTPYLAAG
+14 PGPYLATG
-27 PDDLVRRFVREGDH
+27 PDDLIRRFVREGDH

-50 PNALLNALCR
+50 PNALLNAVCR
-60 SFAGTR
+60 AFAG
-66 SLTVSTTAV
+66 SGSMTVSTTAV

-90 VITGFL
+90 VITGFV

-102 PRPNRLYREVAEGRP
+102 PRPNRLYRELAEGRP

-132 MAAALGQPFATT
+132 MAGALGQPFATT

-155 GKEGSL
+155 GKEGKL
-161 HLVPH
+161 HLVP
-166 PEHPEDPERTVT
+166 HPEDPERTVT

-190 HGVCADRRGNVVAC
+190 HGVAADRRGNIVAC

-211 WAAYAAAEGVLA
+211 WAAYAATEGVLA

-269 GVEGYL
+269 GVDGYL
-275 DDYDFLTDTV
+275 DDYDFLTDIV

-291 RSAAD
+291 ESAAA
-296 WYEKWVGGV
+296 WYEKWVGGAG
-305 ESHAGYLERL
+305 SHADYLERL
-315 GGERRASLV
+315 GGTRRAALV

-329 GTADGTAGPDSGTDV
+329 GVPVAVEKDRSPADGSAA
-344 SGPPTEQEQLIVLGA
+344 PTEQEQLIVLGA
-359 RAVADLVRERG
+359 RAIADLVRERG

-392 ADDGVRVRVA
+392 GRDGVQVQVA

-433 IAETL
+433 VAETL

-465 TLLPDGRWITGTGG
+465 TLLPDGRWITGSGG
-479 ANDIASSVDCVVVA
+479 ANDIASSVDCVVIAVA
-493 AASPRRYVRRLT
+493 SARRYVPRLT

-521 GRFSRSGP
+521 GRFTRAGA
-529 GAAFELTSWLPPA
+529 GAAFELASWLPPV
-542 PGRGRTGRDLP
+542 PGRGRTGKDLP
-553 DDPAAAVR
+553 DGPEAAVR
-561 DLTGWAL
+561 DLTGWEF
-568 TPADDGTGT
+568 P
-577 GAGAG
+577 GA
-582 ESTPAAG
+582 STG
-589 VSRLLVEEKAVTTEE
+589 VSGFLTDEKAVTTEE
-604 LTLLRTMDPE
+604 LVLLRTMDPE

>member
-1 MTTVPERHAAPAR
+1 MTTAPERPSSTTA
-14 PDGARHTPYLAAG
+14 PYLASG

-50 PNALLNALCR
+50 PNALLNAVCR
-60 SFAGTR
+60 AFAGSH

-90 VITGFL
+90 VITGFV
-96 GDTYPS
+96 GDTFPS
-102 PRPNRLYREVAEGRP
+102 PRPNRLYRELAEGRP

-144 GSMLAETDLRH
+144 GSMLAETDLRN

-161 HLVPH
+161 HLVP
-166 PEHPEDPERTVT
+166 HPEDPERTVT
-178 LLSPLRPRFTLF
+178 LLSPLRPRLALF
-190 HGVCADRRGNVVAC
+190 HGVVADRRGNVVAV

-211 WAAYAAAEGVLA
+211 WAAYAATDGVLA

-275 DDYDFLTDTV
+275 DDYAFLTDIVT
-285 AACKDP
+285 ACKDP
-291 RSAAD
+291 ETAAA
-296 WYEKWVGGV
+296 WYEEWVGGV
-305 ESHAGYLERL
+305 ESHADYVERL
-315 GGERRASLV
+315 GAGRRTSLV

-329 GTADGTAGPDSGTDV
+329 GTPEEVRTPADGSGA
-344 SGPPTEQEQLIVLGA
+344 PTEQEQLIVLGA
-359 RAVADLVRERG
+359 RAVAALVRERG

-392 ADDGVRVRVA
+392 ARDGVQVQVA
-402 AELGLQSMDPEPGD
+402 AELGLQSMDPEAGD

-433 IAETL
+433 VAETL

-465 TLLPDGRWITGTGG
+465 TLLPDGRWITGSGG

-493 AASPRRYVRRLT
+493 VASPRRYVPRLT

-521 GRFSRSGP
+521 GRFTRPGSGT
-529 GAAFELTSWLPPA
+529 AFELTSWLPPV
-542 PGRGRTGRDLP
+542 PGRGRSAQDLP
-553 DDPAAAVR
+553 EGPEAAVR
-561 DLTGWAL
+561 ELTGWAV
-568 TPADDGTGT
+568 
-577 GAGAG
+577 
-582 ESTPAAG
+582 G
-589 VSRLLVEEKAVTTEE
+589 VSGFLTDEKAVTTEE